1 MANRPWITLMPPGIR
16 HFIQRH
22 CWYIIG
28 GFPFSNDHGEYVHPI
43 DCEPPYLTN
52 NKMTLESSESN
63 DLADYECCDIGL
75 TDDEVESSK
84 RVQIGLQPNVVRTEN
99 QETHEDSSDDDDTHK
114 FFGSVS
120 DTQKNTYSLKTFDS
134 DNKSIECTF
143 DSINQSDASRDKLES
158 IKTQETVLSESTNF
172 PNHDCIQSSLNE
184 KSPLAK

>member
-52 NKMTLESSESN
+52 NKMTLESSECN

-84 RVQIGLQPNVVRTEN
+84 RVQFGLQPNVRTEN
-99 QETHEDSSDDDDTHK
+99 QEAHEDSSDDDDTHK

-120 DTQKNTYSLKTFDS
+120 ETQKNKYSLKTFDS

-158 IKTQETVLSESTNF
+158 IKTQESVLSKSPNF
-172 PNHDCIQSSLNE
+172 PNHDCIQ
-184 KSPLAK
+184 